1 MCSPEIQQHLFFPV
15 NPKWSTPFSMALRE
29 GLLFISLRDCKGFS
43 GGVGSKP
50 RLCKVQ
56 NLTTSCALDQNVK
69 SARCR
74 HSIQPFSFRGNKWH
88 KSPKVSS
95 PLRLQSHSQ
104 DKIKAKQKSESLKSA
119 KYIRE
124 TNIYQWPKN
133 SYLISE
139 KYLFDLNSPFFRC
152 GCYLFLSRQGSFW
165 TEKLKT
171 HPGKHTKNV

>member
-15 NPKWSTPFSMALRE
+15 NPKGNTPFSMALRE
-29 GLLFISLRDCKGFS
+29 GLLFICLKDCKGFF
-43 GGVGSKP
+43 GGVGSKL

-56 NLTTSCALDQNVK
+56 ILTTNCVLDQNVK

-88 KSPKVSS
+88 KSPEVPSL
-95 PLRLQSHSQ
+95 LRLQSHSQ
-104 DKIKAKQKSESLKSA
+104 DKIKAKQKTESLKSA

-124 TNIYQWPKN
+124 TNIYQWPIN

-139 KYLFDLNSPFFRC
+139 KYIFYLNSPFFRC
-152 GCYLFLSRQGSFW
+152 GCYLFLSRQGSCW

-171 HPGKHTKNV
+171 HRGEHTKNV